1 MTIQSNGLR
10 SALLASAALVI
21 AAPALAQE
29 APPSTEAQPATQPSE
44 VGEVVVTG
52 IRATQRNSTAVKR
65 NATVIVDAIVNE
77 EIGAL
82 PDNSVAETLER
93 IVGVTADRFK
103 GSASEISIRGL
114 GPYLGFS
121 TLNGREVSSGSG
133 DRAVSFQQFPSEL
146 TNGVLVYKSQQADFV
161 EGGVSGVIELR
172 TLRPL
177 EYGRRRFQAEGR
189 LNYLPYADKAD
200 ADIGSRFSASYVDQF
215 DTAIGEVGIALGLAT
230 TDSTAPEDFYTAS
243 SSFRPCNSINPSPTA
258 VSGTG
263 TGNCTFTVGSAD
275 PTYFVANQYNFRQL
289 NTEDTRRAL
298 SGSLQWR
305 PNDRWDF
312 NLDLQLSSRTSFEDR
327 HDLSIAE
334 GRRGIAP
341 IDLADNGALLSWAGN
356 SYLETVATERTRD
369 EDYGGGG
376 LNIKYQ
382 VTENLAVIGD
392 VSYSRT
398 HRNQID
404 FASRL
409 RSNTLFGP
417 SGRVAYTFDQSSSD
431 IPVVQ
436 FLNPIDLNDHDAFTG
451 NAYARRAMEDRVDE
465 ISAARLDLVYDRT
478 GFWEQLKV
486 GARYSEHQRVT
497 DLDND
502 NNLESIPTANTL
514 VGNQNCRID
523 NVVSDWGEDSG
534 TNISS
539 WAQFDTRCLY
549 AAFAGTE
556 DLGPLS
562 DARSASDLD
571 IQENISAAYVMGSF
585 RTELGG
591 IPITGNLGVRYVKTD
606 VTSQGWRGAYT
617 LITTVDPL
625 TQVPSYRLDPIAG
638 SFDPLTIEHSYENVL
653 PSLNFNAELRD
664 NLFLRGAVYKAISR
678 TNIEDLGAG
687 RTLIT
692 DGDAATPEEALAGAS
707 GGNPRLEPLESTNFD
722 LSLEYYPNP
731 DTSFSFAVY
740 DKTIKT
746 AVVPAELSS
755 LTETFV
761 IDGISYT
768 VPVAQETNSDEEAY
782 LRGFEVA
789 ANKAFTNLPAPFDG
803 LGVQASYTY
812 ADSDFE
818 YDDPS
823 AVDPANPLAQFT
835 DPVSIPGL
843 SKHVATFTGYYEKGP
858 LSLRAVYKFRSGYF
872 KPSGLTAIRT
882 VEDAGYLDFSAY
894 YSVTDNVQLKFQA
907 INIGDEHQVMYRP
920 VAGSLAESS
929 YFGPSYF
936 VGVRLR
942 Y

>member
-1 MTIQSNGLR
+1 MIIQAKRLR
-10 SALLASAALVI
+10 SALLASAAITVV
-21 AAPALAQE
+21 AAPAMAQE
-29 APPSTEAQPATQPSE
+29 AGTASPTRPAE

-77 EIGAL
+77 EVGAL

-172 TLRPL
+172 TIRPL
-177 EYGRRRFQAEGR
+177 EYGRRRFQAEAR
-189 LNYLPYADKAD
+189 ANYIPYADKAD

-215 DTAIGEVGIALGLAT
+215 ETGLGDIGVSLGVAT
-230 TDSTAPEDFYTAS
+230 TDSAAPEDFYTAS
-243 SSFRPCNSINPSPTA
+243 SSFRPCNSINPNPTL
-258 VSGTG
+258 VTGTG
-263 TGNCTFTVGSAD
+263 TGNCTFTTGSAN
-275 PTYFVANQYNFRQL
+275 PTYFVANQYSFRQL

-298 SGSLQWR
+298 SGTLQWR
-305 PNDRWDF
+305 PNDRWDV
-312 NLDLQLSSRTSFEDR
+312 NLDMQLSTRTSFEDR

-334 GRRGIAP
+334 GRRGISP
-341 IDLADNGALLSWAGN
+341 IEVADNGALISWAGN

-376 LNIKYQ
+376 LNVRYQ
-382 VTENLAVIGD
+382 ATDNLAVTGD

-398 HRNQID
+398 HRNQVD
-404 FASRL
+404 FATRL

-417 SGRVAYTFDQSSSD
+417 SGRVAYTFDQGGSD
-431 IPVVQ
+431 IPVVE

-451 NAYARRAMEDRVDE
+451 NAYARRALEDRVDE
-465 ISAARLDLVYDRT
+465 IAAARVDIVYDRL

-486 GARYSEHQRVT
+486 GARYSEHNRIT

-502 NNLESIPTANTL
+502 NNLETISTANTL
-514 VGNQNCRID
+514 AGNQNCRID
-523 NVVSDWGEDSG
+523 NVVDDWGEDGG
-534 TNISS
+534 TNISG
-539 WAQFDTRCLY
+539 WAQFNTRCLY

-556 DLGPLS
+556 DLGPLD

-571 IQENISAAYVMGSF
+571 IQENIGAAYVMGSF
-585 RTELGG
+585 RTSVGG
-591 IPITGNLGVRYVKTD
+591 ISVTGNIGVRYVKTD
-606 VTSQGWRGAYT
+606 VTSQGYRGSYA
-617 LITTVDPL
+617 LVATVDPV
-625 TQVPSYRLDPIAG
+625 TGVPSYRLDNIPG
-638 SFDPLTIEHSYENVL
+638 TFDPVTIEHSYENIL
-653 PSLNFNAELRD
+653 PSFNFNAELRE
-664 NLFLRGAVYKAISR
+664 NLFLRGAVYKALSR

-707 GGNPRLEPLESTNFD
+707 GGNPRLEPLESLNFD
-722 LSLEYYPNP
+722 LSFEYYPDP
-731 DTSFSFAVY
+731 DTSYSLALY
-740 DKTIKT
+740 SKSIKT
-746 AVVPAELSS
+746 AVVPADQGA

-768 VPVAQETNSDEEAY
+768 VPVAQETNSDEESY

-789 ANKAFTNLPAPFDG
+789 VNRAFSNLPAPFDG
-803 LGVQASYTY
+803 LGIQASYTY
-812 ADSDFE
+812 NDSDFE
-818 YDDPS
+818 YNDPS
-823 AVDPANPLAQFT
+823 AVDPANPLIDFT

-843 SKHVATFTGYYEKGP
+843 SKHVATLTGYYEKGP
-858 LSLRAVYKFRSGYF
+858 LSLRAVYKYRSDYF
-872 KPSGLTAIRT
+872 KPSGLTALRT
-882 VEDAGYLDFSAY
+882 VDDAGYLDFSAY
-894 YSVTDNVQLKFQA
+894 YNVTDNVQLKLQA

-920 VAGSLAESS
+920 VEGSLAESS